1 MATNPITSPGGAAPL
16 ARAAG
21 PTSHPQGHAPAGTPV
36 SGGGVAVTPHA
47 HTAPAAA
54 AGPHGGVPLA
64 ATHPRHIGTSAG
76 AAHGGGHG
84 FQETA
89 LGVLAARME
98 VIAANIANADT
109 PGYKAVD
116 IDFREALR
124 AALANRS
131 AGPAQLVTTDKR
143 HIPSS
148 SHAPAMQ
155 LPLRYHVPHQAA
167 VDGNTVELDA
177 ERAKFAESAIRYE
190 FALDRVRSHY
200 MHMEDLLKNL
210 K

>member
-1 MATNPITSPGGAAPL
+1 MATNPITPPGGAAPL

-21 PTSHPQGHAPAGTPV
+21 PTSHPQGHAPAGAPI
-36 SGGGVAVTPHA
+36 SGGVAA
-47 HTAPAAA
+47 APAAA
-54 AGPHGGVPLA
+54 AGAHGGVPLA
-64 ATHPRHIGTSAG
+64 ATHPRHVGTTAG

-84 FQETA
+84 FQERA

-116 IDFREALR
+116 LDFREALR

-131 AGPAQLVTTDKR
+131 AGAAQLVTTDKR

-148 SHAPAMQ
+148 PHVSAMQ
-155 LPLRYHVPHQAA
+155 LPLRYHVPYQAA
-167 VDGNTVELDA
+167 VDGNTVELDV
-177 ERAKFAESAIRYE
+177 ERAKFAENAIRYE

>member
-1 MATNPITSPGGAAPL
+1 MGAP
-16 ARAAG
+16 
-21 PTSHPQGHAPAGTPV
+21 PV
-36 SGGGVAVTPHA
+36 PGGGVAAAHA
-47 HTAPAAA
+47 HAGPAAA
-54 AGPHGGVPLA
+54 AGAHGAVPLA
-64 ATHPRHIGTSAG
+64 ATHPRHIGTTAG

-84 FQETA
+84 FQERA

-116 IDFREALR
+116 LDFREALR
-124 AALANRS
+124 SALANRS
-131 AGPAQLVTTDKR
+131 AGPAQLVTTNER
-143 HIPSS
+143 HIPASP
-148 SHAPAMQ
+148 HAPAMQ
-155 LPLRYHVPHQAA
+155 FPLRYHVPYQAA
-167 VDGNTVELDA
+167 VDGNTVELDV
-177 ERAKFAESAIRYE
+177 ERAKFAESAVRYE